1 MQDCNISV
9 TPDELEVLKNLV
21 DCLSRQFL
29 YDVPGVYDMV
39 PNPKAVYL
47 VAAGTDV
54 PLSVDVGKQVYRC
67 SGTGSNDYLLPRLGI
82 NQFPYGLPSCLVML
96 CRSGCQTI
104 DGSVDVGIGI
114 SQPAGR
120 GVYHAAGLLGSC
132 SIVEVNQLSAAAPC
146 TLEIWK
152 KTPYLFFI
160 LNHGCYN
167 FKIFYKSK

>member
-54 PLSVDVGKQVYRC
+54 PLSIILLEDVAEYLPCFDEGDVWYTISETPIVASYCPNQV
-67 SGTGSNDYLLPRLGI
+67 TN
-82 NQFPYGLPSCLVML
+82 V
-96 CRSGCQTI
+96 
-104 DGSVDVGIGI
+104 
-114 SQPAGR
+114 AGR
-120 GVYHAAGLLGSC
+120 KYLVGPIVFFRLNKKFNTVSLTLGDLHHVLRFLDQHKV
-132 SIVEVNQLSAAAPC
+132 I
-146 TLEIWK
+146 LEADGDIIEAIR
-152 KTPYLFFI
+152 LD
-160 LNHGCYN
+160 
-167 FKIFYKSK
+167 